1 MIDVHSKGMR
11 TTIDLPEDLILVTK
25 QIAQSRHIT
34 MGQVVSELLR
44 KAMEPTG
51 APRIRNGFQLLEP
64 KPGAAKPSLAL
75 VNRLRD
81 EG

>member
-1 MIDVHSKGMR
+1 MMSGMR

-25 QIAQSRHIT
+25 QMAQSRHST
-34 MGQVVSELLR
+34 MGQIVSELLR
-44 KAMEPTG
+44 KAM
-51 APRIRNGFQLLEP
+51 APSGSPKIRNGFQLLEP
-64 KPGAAKPSLAL
+64 KAGAAKPSLAL

>member
-1 MIDVHSKGMR
+1 MR

-25 QIAQSRHIT
+25 EMAHSRHMT
-34 MGQVVSELLR
+34 MGQIVSELLR
-44 KAMEPTG
+44 KAMEPAGT
-51 APRIRNGFQLLEP
+51 PKIRNGFQLLEP
-64 KPGAAKPSLAL
+64 KPGAAKPSLTL